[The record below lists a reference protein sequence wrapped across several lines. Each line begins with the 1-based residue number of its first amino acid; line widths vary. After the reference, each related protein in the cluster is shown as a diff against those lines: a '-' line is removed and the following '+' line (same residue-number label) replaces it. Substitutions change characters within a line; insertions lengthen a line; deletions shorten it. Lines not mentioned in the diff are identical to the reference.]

1 MSILFRLILSLIIF
15 LLIAQ
20 KKSQHALPPGPPS
33 ISYLGNIFWF
43 IPTFS
48 SLTPALRRL
57 HTKYGPIVTLHVD
70 STTPA
75 IFIMNGKLAH
85 RTLVRMGQAFAFR
98 PPPLGTFRSISA
110 NHHTINLS
118 SYNPQWQLLRHNIST
133 FLASTAS
140 SFSSDA
146 IRQSLDMLVKQ
157 LSHQAANNNNIVVPS
172 EYIQFALFQFF
183 TYLCFG
189 EMLDAE
195 LLKDLRKV
203 QLGML
208 GLAVKLSVFNLSPK
222 FLMLMFLPRLWKLLS
237 FRKRQEELIVPI
249 VMAHRKSCNENNNN
263 RSHNSY
269 LDSLLALKTKES
281 GRRLTDEE
289 IVNLCSEFINA
300 ATETTSTALEWI
312 MANLV
317 KHEVIREKLCDSTRQ
332 FTKNGDQYVEVENL
346 KHIPYLK
353 AVILE
358 GLRRHPP
365 AHFLLPHTL
374 DKDIILDGFAIPKGA
389 VVNCAVAEIGRD
401 KTVWKDPLSFMPE
414 RFMINGNDGMH
425 MIVEKIKMM
434 PFGAGRRACPGEGVA
449 MSVLEYFVAN
459 LVTKFRW
466 KRVEGEKIDMTE
478 LPGLVVSMK
487 HPLRACIVCRTH

>member
-1 MSILFRLILSLIIF
+1 MAIFFLLILSLIIF
-15 LLIAQ
+15 FFIAQ
-20 KKSQHALPPGPPS
+20 KKTKHSLPPGPPS
-33 ISYLGNIFWF
+33 ISHFGNIFWF

-57 HTKYGPIVTLHVD
+57 RTKYGPIVTLHVD

-75 IFIMNGKLAH
+75 IFIMSGDLAH
-85 RTLVRMGQAFAFR
+85 QTLVRMGQAFAFR

-110 NHHTINLS
+110 NHHTINLA
-118 SYNPQWQLLRHNIST
+118 SYNPQWRLLRQNIST
-133 FLASTAS
+133 FLATAS
-140 SFSSDA
+140 SFSTDA
-146 IRQSLDMLVKQ
+146 IHQSLDMLVQ
-157 LSHQAANNNNIVVPS
+157 ELNHQAANNSSIVVPS
-172 EYIQFALFQFF
+172 EYIQFAIFQFF

-189 EMLDAE
+189 EMLNRE
-195 LLKDLRKV
+195 LLKNLRTV

-208 GLAVKLSVFNLSPK
+208 SLAVKLSVFNLSPK
-222 FLMLMFLPRLWKLLS
+222 VLMLMFLPRLWKLLR
-237 FRKRQEELIVPI
+237 FRKRQQELIVPI
-249 VMAHRKSCNENNNN
+249 VMAHRQSCNENNNN
-263 RSHNSY
+263 SSHNSY
-269 LDSLLALKTKES
+269 LDSLLSLRAKES
-281 GRRLTDEE
+281 GRKLTDEE

-317 KHEVIREKLCDSTRQ
+317 KHEVIQDKLFDGTRQ
-332 FTKNGDQYVEVENL
+332 FTKKGDRYVKVDNL

-374 DKDIILDGFAIPKGA
+374 DNDIILDGCAIPKGA

-414 RFMINGNDGMH
+414 RFVNGNDGMH
-425 MIVEKIKMM
+425 MTVEGKIKMM

-449 MSVLEYFVAN
+449 MSVLQYFIAN
-459 LVTKFRW
+459 LVTRFHW

-487 HPLRACIVCRTH
+487 HPLRAHIVRRTD

>member
-1 MSILFRLILSLIIF
+1 MS
-15 LLIAQ
+15 
-20 KKSQHALPPGPPS
+20 G
-33 ISYLGNIFWF
+33 
-43 IPTFS
+43 
-48 SLTPALRRL
+48 
-57 HTKYGPIVTLHVD
+57 D
-70 STTPA
+70 
-75 IFIMNGKLAH
+75 LAH

-98 PPPLGTFRSISA
+98 PPPLGTFHSISA

-118 SYNPQWQLLRHNIST
+118 SYNPQWRLLRHNIST
-133 FLASTAS
+133 FLATTS
-140 SFSSDA
+140 SLSSDG
-146 IRQSLDMLVKQ
+146 IRQSLDMLVKK
-157 LSHQAANNNNIVVPS
+157 LNHQAANNSSIVVPS
-172 EYIQFALFQFF
+172 DHIKFALFQLF

-189 EMLDAE
+189 EMLDTE

-263 RSHNSY
+263 SSHNSY
-269 LDSLLALKTKES
+269 LDSLLALKAKES

-300 ATETTSTALEWI
+300 ATETTSTVLEWI

-317 KHEVIREKLCDSTRQ
+317 KHQVIQEKLFNGTRQ
-332 FTKNGDQYVEVENL
+332 FTKKGDQYVEMENL

-374 DKDIILDGFAIPKGA
+374 DNDIILDGCAIPKGA

-401 KTVWKDPLSFMPE
+401 ETVWKDPLSFMPE
-414 RFMINGNDGMH
+414 RFLNGNDGMH
-425 MIVEKIKMM
+425 MIVEEKIKMM

-449 MSVLEYFVAN
+449 MSVLEYFIAN
-459 LVTKFRW
+459 LVTRFHW
-466 KRVEGEKIDMTE
+466 KRVEGEKIDMTDRQSFQ
-478 LPGLVVSMK
+478 GLLS
-487 HPLRACIVCRTH
+487 R